1 MSGKRITQQ
10 QKDRYWE
17 LRRQDFSISHASR
30 EAKFSI
36 DSAKQME
43 RIKKEITGARHNPGH
58 VAGAPDFPVQ
68 MSNVSDAAKDALADT
83 TGALFAQ
90 RYFGFELSPWQ
101 QKMWQGLED
110 AWASP
115 DREYLCVN
123 VAPGAGKSSVLVMFG
138 CKLTTVQRNI
148 RGLFMCRGYRLAE
161 RNTMRLRRA
170 LERTKPFENADSTL
184 AMDFG
189 RFRARQGEIWRAS
202 EFIVEQFDGMP
213 VEEKEPTWAAFGF
226 DAEWLGNRLDVIFG
240 DDLDDTSSIR
250 NMDIVEHRRQV
261 FDNELEPRLEPGG
274 LMCIAQQRLGPFD
287 FSAHVLSKELL
298 PEDDGITDD
307 PEGEPQYTHVI
318 YKAHYEESCLG
329 VDGHVAGSPPWPE
342 GCLLDPRRLSWRD
355 LRKKMRD
362 PRNFEIVY
370 QQEDNLDN
378 DALVQKLWIEGGRD
392 THGDYFIGCQDKDR
406 GLWELPRRHDG
417 TIALD
422 GKVFGV
428 ITIDPSVSKFW
439 GCIAWVIH
447 PASQQ
452 RFLVDLHRAQ
462 MEAPDLLEWSTSLR
476 KFTGLAEDWMHNFTK
491 LGVPLT
497 HMIVEQNAA
506 HRYLL
511 QYEHTHR
518 WMRERHVNVQAHST
532 GRNKADPDFGVQLL
546 GPAYR
551 HGQVRLPMEGLA
563 RFTSD
568 KLINEVTRYPHAA
581 TTDCLMSQWF
591 LEHAIA
597 RGILY
602 AEEAVDAGI
611 QWRPSWLGL
620 GETA

>member
-1 MSGKRITQQ
+1 MAGKRILQH
-10 QKDRYWE
+10 QKDHYWS
-17 LRRQDFSISHASR
+17 LRSQGFSIAMA
-30 EAKFSI
+30 AKMSGFSL
-36 DSAKQME
+36 DSGKDLE
-43 RIKKEITGARHNPGH
+43 KIKKEITGSRHETASS
-58 VAGAPDFPVQ
+58 VKAPDFPVQ
-68 MSNVSDAAKDALADT
+68 ISNISDAAKEALADS
-83 TGALFAQ
+83 TGVLFAK

-101 QKMWQGLED
+101 EKMWRGLEE

-138 CKLTTVQRNI
+138 SKLTTVQRNI

-184 AMDFG
+184 AVDFG

-298 PEDDGITDD
+298 PEDDGVTDD
-307 PEGEPQYTHVI
+307 PEGEPQYQHVI
-318 YKAHYEESCLG
+318 YKAHYEETCKG
-329 VDGHVAGSPPWPE
+329 VDGHVAGAPPWPE

-378 DALVQKLWIEGGRD
+378 DAVVRKLWIEGGRD
-392 THGDYFIGCQDKDR
+392 THGEYFGGCLDKDR
-406 GLWELPRRHDG
+406 GLWELPRRSDG
-417 TIALD
+417 SLALE
-422 GKVFGV
+422 GQVIGV
-428 ITIDPSVSKFW
+428 ITVDPSVEKFW
-439 GCIAWVIH
+439 GCLAWAYH
-447 PASQQ
+447 PVSHQ
-452 RFLVDLHRAQ
+452 RFLLDVHRAK
-462 MEAPDLLEWSTSLR
+462 MEAPELLDWASSQRE
-476 KFTGLAEDWMHNFTK
+476 FTGLAEDWVLNFQK
-491 LGVPLT
+491 LGLRCT
-497 HMIVEQNAA
+497 HMIVENNSA

-518 WMRERHVNVQAHST
+518 WMRERQVQIISHST
-532 GRNKADPDFGVQLL
+532 GRNKADEDFGVQLL
-546 GPAYR
+546 GPVYR
-551 HGQVRLPMEGLA
+551 HGQVRLPEKGLA
-563 RFTSD
+563 HFASE
-568 KLINEVTRYPHAA
+568 KLTNEVTRYPHSA

-602 AEEAVDAGI
+602 AEEAADAGI
-611 QWRPSWLGL
+611 QWRPSWLGQPV
-620 GETA
+620 